1 MLAPTPERTGG
12 SGPLPFPR
20 STGTPFAMSWGMT
33 QLLTERDASQLLC
46 LSVRTLQKWRLSGR
60 GPRFL
65 KLGHAVRYDRAEL
78 ERFLTGARR
87 ASTSDPGAASGES
100 RKHGAR

>member
-1 MLAPTPERTGG
+1 
-12 SGPLPFPR
+12 
-20 STGTPFAMSWGMT
+20 MT
-33 QLLTERDASQLLC
+33 ELLTERDASKVLR

-87 ASTSDPGAASGES
+87 DSTSDAGNVS
-100 RKHGAR
+100 R

>member
-1 MLAPTPERTGG
+1 MAV
-12 SGPLPFPR
+12 
-20 STGTPFAMSWGMT
+20 GMAE
-33 QLLTERDASQLLC
+33 LLTERDASKLLC

-78 ERFLTGARR
+78 ERFLAKARR
-87 ASTSDPGAASGES
+87 ASTSDPGFLRGVSNADSNRSPG
-100 RKHGAR
+100 